1 MASNDP
7 HTAAVVTHLNERI
20 DELQSTLEQMT
31 QLRDSLTKDHSQRE
45 SILVP
50 TNESLQKAGY
60 SPSETDEK
68 SDSE

>member
-1 MASNDP
+1 MSSNDP

-20 DELQSTLEQMT
+20 EELQNTLEQMT
-31 QLRDSLTKDHSQRE
+31 YLRDSLTKDNTRRE

-60 SPSETDEK
+60 SPSESDEK